1 MNRFQV
7 FKTMN
12 STRETDRSDQ
22 DKDVPGS
29 ASTPYESGRYR
40 YYVLG
45 MLTLVYTFN
54 FIDRQ
59 LLVILQEPVK
69 AELGLSDTQ
78 LGLLTGFAFAVFYVV
93 CGIPIARWADKSVRR
108 SIIALSLAVWSFMT
122 AISGLTQNFV
132 QLLLA
137 RMGVGVGEAGGS
149 PPAHSMIS
157 DIFKP
162 EFRATALSIYSV
174 GIYIGILVG
183 FMLGGWIAEFFGW
196 RLAFL
201 VVGLPGI
208 ALALVVRFTVKE
220 PVRGWSEGA
229 AGKVALAAP
238 LGNVLRSLWSRRSFR
253 FLATAA
259 SLNAFLIY
267 GIGNWLPSYFLR
279 TYDIGIGEL
288 GTWLALA
295 SGFGGGAGSFFGG
308 WAADRLG
315 TRDRRW
321 YLWLPAILTLMI
333 VPVLF
338 VAMTFGSMVL
348 TLSLTVPFYF
358 LSAAYLGPALAI
370 SHSLVH
376 QRMRALTS
384 AILFFVINL
393 VGMGLGPLSI
403 GFLSDVLAEAG
414 SAAPLGRAMLYIGIS
429 VALVTSV
436 SFTLAAKDV
445 RKDIERLGE

>member
-1 MNRFQV
+1 MKRRGEFAEL
-7 FKTMN
+7 
-12 STRETDRSDQ
+12 TRDDAAQE
-22 DKDVPGS
+22 
-29 ASTPYESGRYR
+29 ASNTPYEKPGYR
-40 YYVLG
+40 GYVLAI
-45 MLTLVYTFN
+45 LTLVYAFN

-69 AELGLSDTQ
+69 ADLGLSDTQ

-108 SIIALSLAVWSFMT
+108 SIIALSLTVWSAMT
-122 AISGLTQNFV
+122 AVSGFTQNFT
-132 QLLLA
+132 QLLFA

-157 DIFKP
+157 DIFRP

-183 FMLGGWIAEFFGW
+183 FILGGWITEFFGW

-208 ALALVVRFTVKE
+208 ALALVVRFTVHE
-220 PVRGWSEGA
+220 PIRGWSEGA
-229 AGKVALAAP
+229 SGRVASAAP
-238 LGNVLRSLWSRRSFR
+238 LGDVVRLLWSRRSFQ
-253 FLATAA
+253 FLVVAA
-259 SLNAFLIY
+259 SLDAFLIY

-279 TYDIGIGEL
+279 TYDISIGEL
-288 GTWLALA
+288 GTWLAIS
-295 SGFGGGAGSFFGG
+295 SGVGGGAGSFFGG

-315 TRDRRW
+315 ARDKRW
-321 YLWLPAILTLMI
+321 YLWLPAVLTMLV
-333 VPVLF
+333 VPVLY
-338 VAMTFGSMVL
+338 VLITFQTIYLGL
-348 TLSLTVPFYF
+348 LLTVPFYF

-370 SHSLVH
+370 SHTLVH

-403 GFLSDVLAEAG
+403 GYLSDVLAEG
-414 SAAPLGRAMLYIGIS
+414 GRTAPLAQSILSIGLS
-429 VALVTSV
+429 AALVTSV
-436 SFTLAAKDV
+436 AFFLAAKTV
-445 RKDIERLGE
+445 REDIAALGE

>member
-1 MNRFQV
+1 MKDRPELAEAEADKAAPGV
-7 FKTMN
+7 
-12 STRETDRSDQ
+12 TDTLYA
-22 DKDVPGS
+22 KP
-29 ASTPYESGRYR
+29 RYR
-40 YYVLG
+40 YYVLAV
-45 MLTLVYTFN
+45 LTLVYTFN

-59 LLVILQEPVK
+59 LLVILQEPIK
-69 AELGLSDTQ
+69 ADLGLSDTQ
-78 LGLLTGFAFAVFYVV
+78 LGLLTGFAFAIFYVV

-122 AISGLTQNFV
+122 AISGFTQSFF

-162 EFRATALSIYSV
+162 KFRATALSIYSV
-174 GIYIGILVG
+174 GIYIGILFG

-196 RLAFL
+196 RRAFL

-208 ALALVVRFTVKE
+208 LLALVVRFSVQE

-229 AGKVALAAP
+229 S
-238 LGNVLRSLWSRRSFR
+238 GNVASAESLGHVLRLLWSRRSFR

-267 GIGNWLPSYFLR
+267 GIGNWLPSFFLR
-279 TYDIGIGEL
+279 TYDISIGEL
-288 GTWLALA
+288 GTWLALS

-308 WAADRLG
+308 WVADRLG
-315 TRDRRW
+315 ARDRRW
-321 YLWLPAILTLMI
+321 YLWMPAILIMILVPALWITL
-333 VPVLF
+333 
-338 VAMTFGSMVL
+338 TFR
-348 TLSLTVPFYF
+348 TIYLSLILTVPFYF
-358 LSAAYLGPALAI
+358 LTAAYLGPALAI
-370 SHSLVH
+370 SHTLVH
-376 QRMRALTS
+376 PRMRALTS

-393 VGMGLGPLSI
+393 IGMGLGPLSI
-403 GFLSDVLAEAG
+403 GYLSDVLTNAG
-414 SAAPLGRAMLYIGIS
+414 SASPLAHAMLAIGVG

-436 SFTLAAKDV
+436 NFVLAARTV
-445 RKDIERLGE
+445 REDIEKLSR